1 MLVPAK
7 KKRAL
12 FYQDANFIVLNSL
25 LERSLGLSQH
35 EEPLNY
41 LLFLTQAHFEVV
53 AGAIYPSL
61 RLSV

>member
-1 MLVPAK
+1 MLFPAK
-7 KKRAL
+7 KKWAL

-25 LERSLGLSQH
+25 LKRSPELSQH

-41 LLFLTQAHFEVV
+41 LLFLMQAHFEVM

-61 RLSV
+61 RLLV